1 MPYEQLRLENQLCF
15 RLYTVS
21 RLVIQAYR
29 PYLEPL
35 GITYP
40 QYLVLMLLW
49 EQDGRTVN
57 DIAHRLYLESNTV
70 TPLIQRMEK
79 MGLVKRQRGTED
91 GRQKV
96 VSLTEKGRELEET
109 AKDIPSCLADFIT
122 KCGVQTETLLPIV
135 EPLDRLIGSLSKK
148 ETDKDEKHKS

>member
-1 MPYEQLRLENQLCF
+1 MAYEQLKLGNQLCF

-49 EQDGRTVN
+49 EQDRQLVN
-57 DIAHRLYLESNTV
+57 SIAHRLYLETNTV

-79 MGLVKRQRGTED
+79 ERLVKRQKGKED
-91 GRQKV
+91 GRQTLV
-96 VSLTEKGRELEET
+96 VLTEKGRAMEEQ
-109 AKDIPSCLADFIT
+109 AKTVPSCLSNCIIERGVHPEELTPLIT
-122 KCGVQTETLLPIV
+122 
-135 EPLDRLIGSLSKK
+135 PLDQLISSLSNQ
-148 ETDKDEKHKS
+148 DNSKDT

>member
-1 MPYEQLRLENQLCF
+1 MAYEQLKLGNQLCF

-29 PYLEPL
+29 PYLESL

-49 EQDGRTVN
+49 EEDKQPVN
-57 DIAHRLYLESNTV
+57 SIAHRLFLETNTV

-79 MGLVKRQRGTED
+79 QGLVNRQKGTND
-91 GRQKV
+91 GRQTL
-96 VSLTEKGRELEET
+96 VSLTQKGRDMEEQ
-109 AKDIPSCLADFIT
+109 AKEIPNCLTECIT
-122 KCGVQTETLLPIV
+122 MRGVQPEMLMPLFT
-135 EPLDRLIGSLSKK
+135 PLDQLINSLGNN
-148 ETDKDEKHKS
+148 